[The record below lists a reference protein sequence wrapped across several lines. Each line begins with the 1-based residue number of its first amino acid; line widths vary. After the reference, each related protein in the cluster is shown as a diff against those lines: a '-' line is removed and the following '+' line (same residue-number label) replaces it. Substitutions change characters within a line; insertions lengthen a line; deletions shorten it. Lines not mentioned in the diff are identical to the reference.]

1 MKWKRRLNYGLVM
14 IEACRMSGRVMLIAA
29 ILAATGPLASAQT
42 IIKNFSGVNLGDTTG
57 LGTAATPPD
66 TMGAA
71 GTNQF
76 VEFINGAFAVYNKA
90 GVRQALISD
99 ITFWENAGISA
110 GTISAGLTDTRIIYD
125 AGSGRWFAT
134 ELTLDNVS
142 NRVLVARSDS
152 ANPGGTW
159 KALSFVGSSGSADF
173 DTLGVDA
180 TGVYIG
186 VNNFTSGGSFTGV
199 SFFSIPKS
207 DLVASTPT
215 LANMTRFDNLN
226 DLTYGS
232 SLQGVSNPTN
242 GPGHG
247 VIIAIDDAAF
257 KFIDR
262 TTVNNSGSAGA
273 TLASRVRLSN
283 TYDAFPNPAAQP
295 SGQTVDAGD
304 DRFSAAVRQSGSN
317 IFMANTVLQGS
328 HDAVHWLVLK
338 ESNNTILGEGIIS
351 NASFDFFYPSIAANS
366 KGQFLMAFNRSGSTA
381 PAGDISIYGAV
392 GSVSNTTVTMGSPFL
407 IQTGAVSDF
416 TISFDSAPY
425 RWGDYSTT
433 MVDPTDDNLFWT
445 IQEIPA
451 SNNSW
456 GTQITL
462 ISLATNRPSLTIA
475 PSGTNVLV
483 AWPLSA
489 DPGYVL
495 QSATS
500 LVSPA
505 TWTAVTNAVTVSINQ
520 NVVSLPRPA
529 AAKFFRLQE

>member
-1 MKWKRRLNYGLVM
+1 MNWKRGLNYELVM
-14 IEACRMSGRVMLIAA
+14 IEPCRMLGRGLLIAA
-29 ILAATGPLASAQT
+29 ILAVTGPRVSAQT
-42 IIKNFSGVNLGDTTG
+42 IIKNFAGVNSGDTTG
-57 LGTAATPPD
+57 LGTGATPPD

-76 VEFINGAFAVYNKA
+76 VEFINGGFAVYNKA
-90 GVRQALISD
+90 GVRQSLISD
-99 ITFWENAGISA
+99 VTFWENAGISA
-110 GTISAGLTDTRIIYD
+110 GTISAGLTDPRIIYD

-134 ELTLDNVS
+134 ELTLDNTG
-142 NRVLVARSDS
+142 NRVLVARSDTS
-152 ANPGGTW
+152 NPSGTW

-186 VNNFTSGGSFTGV
+186 VNNFDSFGSFTGV

-207 DLVASTPT
+207 DLIASTPT
-215 LANMTRFDNLN
+215 LARLTRFDNLN
-226 DLTYGS
+226 DQVYGF

-247 VIIAIDDAAF
+247 IIIAIDNAAF

-262 TTVNNSGSAGA
+262 TTVNNPGSAGA
-273 TLASRVRLSN
+273 TLSSRVRISN
-283 TYDAFPNPAAQP
+283 TYDAAPNPAAQP

-351 NASFDFFYPSIAANS
+351 NAGFDFFYPSIAANNS
-366 KGQFLMAFNRSGSTA
+366 GQFLLAFNRSGSTA
-381 PAGDISIYGAV
+381 PAGDISIYGVV
-392 GSVSNTTVTMGSPFL
+392 GSVNGSTVTMGSLFL
-407 IQTGAVSDF
+407 IQTGAVSNF
-416 TISFDSAPY
+416 TFSFDSAPY
-425 RWGDYSTT
+425 RWGDYSAT

-451 SNNSW
+451 SSTSW

-475 PSGTNVLV
+475 PAGTNVLV

-489 DPGYVL
+489 NPGYML
-495 QSATS
+495 QSTTNLAP
-500 LVSPA
+500 PA
-505 TWTAVTNAVTVSINQ
+505 AWTTVTNAVTVSINQ

-529 AAKFFRLQE
+529 AAMFFRLQK

>member
-1 MKWKRRLNYGLVM
+1 
-14 IEACRMSGRVMLIAA
+14 MLIAA

-42 IIKNFSGVNLGDTTG
+42 IIRNFSGVSLGDTTG
-57 LGTAATPPD
+57 LGTGATPPD

-90 GVRQALISD
+90 GVRQSLISD
-99 ITFWENAGISA
+99 ITFWENAGISSS
-110 GTISAGLTDTRIIYD
+110 TITAGLTDTRVIYD

-134 ELTLDNVS
+134 ELTLDNTG
-142 NRVLVARSDS
+142 NQVLVARSDTS
-152 ANPGGTW
+152 NPSGTW
-159 KALSFVGSSGSADF
+159 KALHFTGSSGAADF

-180 TGVYIG
+180 IGVYIG
-186 VNNFTSGGSFTGV
+186 VNDFDSGGNFTGV

-207 DLVASTPT
+207 DLIASTPT

-247 VIIAIDDAAF
+247 VIIAIDDAAY

-262 TTVNNSGSAGA
+262 TTVSNSGAAGA
-273 TLASRVRLSN
+273 TLSSRVRISN
-283 TYDAFPNPAAQP
+283 TYDAFPNPAVQP

-338 ESNNTILGEGIIS
+338 ESNNAILGEGVIS

-366 KGQFLMAFNRSGSTA
+366 KGQFLLAFNRSGSAT

-392 GSVSNTTVTMGSPFL
+392 GSVSNTTVTMGSPFP
-407 IQTGAVSDF
+407 IQTGSVSDF
-416 TISFDSAPY
+416 AVGAGPPY

-445 IQEIPA
+445 IQEISA
-451 SNNSW
+451 SSTSW

-495 QSATS
+495 QSATN
-500 LVSPA
+500 LAPPA
-505 TWTAVTNAVTVSINQ
+505 TWTTVTNAVTVSINQ
-520 NVVSLPRPA
+520 NVVLLSRPA
-529 AAKFFRLQE
+529 AAKFFRLQK

>member
-1 MKWKRRLNYGLVM
+1 M
-14 IEACRMSGRVMLIAA
+14 IKPCRISKAVMLTAV
-29 ILAATGPLASAQT
+29 ILAATGSWITAQT
-42 IIKNFSGVNLGDTTG
+42 IIKNFAGVNLDDTTG
-57 LGTAATPPD
+57 LGTGATPPD

-90 GVRQALISD
+90 GVRQSLVSD
-99 ITFWENAGISA
+99 IAFWENAGISA
-110 GTISAGLTDTRIIYD
+110 STLAAGLTDTRVIYD

-134 ELTLDNVS
+134 ELTLDNLS
-142 NRVLVARSDS
+142 NRALVARSDTS
-152 ANPGGTW
+152 NPSGTW
-159 KALSFVGSSGSADF
+159 KALSFIGSTSSADF
-173 DTLGVDA
+173 DTLGVDSL
-180 TGVYIG
+180 GVYIG
-186 VNNFTSGGSFTGV
+186 VNDFDSGGNFTGV

-207 DLVASTPT
+207 DLVASMPT
-215 LANMTRFDNLN
+215 LANMARFDNLN

-232 SLQGVSNPTN
+232 SLQGVSDPTN
-242 GPGHG
+242 RPGHG

-262 TTVNNSGSAGA
+262 TTVNNPGSAGA
-273 TLASRVRLSN
+273 TLSARVRISN
-283 TYDAFPNPAAQP
+283 MYDAYPNPAAQP
-295 SGQTVDAGD
+295 GGATVDTGD
-304 DRFSAAVRQSGSN
+304 DRLSAAVRMSGSN

-351 NASFDFFYPSIAANS
+351 NASFDFFYPSIAANNS
-366 KGQFLMAFNRSGSTA
+366 GQFLMAFNRSGSTA

-392 GSVSNTTVTMGSPFL
+392 GTVSGSTVTMGSPFL
-407 IQTGAVSDF
+407 IQTGVVSNF

-433 MVDPTDDNLFWT
+433 MADPTDDSLFWT

-451 SNNSW
+451 SSTSW

-462 ISLATNRPSLTIA
+462 ISLATNRPSLAIA

-489 DPGYVL
+489 DPGYAL
-495 QSATS
+495 QSATN
-500 LVSPA
+500 LAPPI
-505 TWTAVTNAVTVSINQ
+505 TWTAVTNAVAVNINQ
-520 NVVSLPRPA
+520 NVVSLPHPA
-529 AAKFFRLQE
+529 AAKFFRLQK